1 MKHAFLIIAHN
12 EYPVLEVLLS
22 MLDDE
27 RNDIYLHIDKRATEL
42 FQQIKKVKMQKAG
55 FYLIE
60 NPIKVYWGDISQV
73 QVEYLLFETA
83 LSFIIRN
90 GFAHKKPR
98 LHSCFFP
105 AECR

>member
-42 FQQIKKVKMQKAG
+42 FQQIKKSKCRKPA
-55 FYLIE
+55 
-60 NPIKVYWGDISQV
+60 
-73 QVEYLLFETA
+73 LFNRKSHQSI
-83 LSFIIRN
+83 L
-90 GFAHKKPR
+90 G
-98 LHSCFFP
+98 
-105 AECR
+105 

>member
-42 FQQIKKVKMQKAG
+42 FQQIKKVKMQKA
-55 FYLIE
+55 
-60 NPIKVYWGDISQV
+60 
-73 QVEYLLFETA
+73 A
-83 LSFIIRN
+83 FI
-90 GFAHKKPR
+90 
-98 LHSCFFP
+98 
-105 AECR
+105 

>member
-42 FQQIKKVKMQKAG
+42 FQQK
-55 FYLIE
+55 
-60 NPIKVYWGDISQV
+60 
-73 QVEYLLFETA
+73 
-83 LSFIIRN
+83 
-90 GFAHKKPR
+90 
-98 LHSCFFP
+98 
-105 AECR
+105 

>member
-42 FQQIKKVKMQKAG
+42 FQQIKKYKCRKPA
-55 FYLIE
+55 
-60 NPIKVYWGDISQV
+60 
-73 QVEYLLFETA
+73 
-83 LSFIIRN
+83 FI
-90 GFAHKKPR
+90 
-98 LHSCFFP
+98 
-105 AECR
+105 

>member
-42 FQQIKKVKMQKAG
+42 FQRKHSASCV
-55 FYLIE
+55 F
-60 NPIKVYWGDISQV
+60 
-73 QVEYLLFETA
+73 
-83 LSFIIRN
+83 LS
-90 GFAHKKPR
+90 K
-98 LHSCFFP
+98 L
-105 AECR
+105 

>member
-42 FQQIKKVKMQKAG
+42 FQQIK
-55 FYLIE
+55 
-60 NPIKVYWGDISQV
+60 SQNA
-73 QVEYLLFETA
+73 ESRLLFNRKSHQSI
-83 LSFIIRN
+83 L
-90 GFAHKKPR
+90 G
-98 LHSCFFP
+98 
-105 AECR
+105 

>member
-55 FYLIE
+55 FYLTLI
-60 NPIKVYWGDISQV
+60 PQHFDLTLFIS
-73 QVEYLLFETA
+73 
-83 LSFIIRN
+83 S
-90 GFAHKKPR
+90 
-98 LHSCFFP
+98 
-105 AECR
+105 

>member
-55 FYLIE
+55 FYLIDLKSATTRLYDTE
-60 NPIKVYWGDISQV
+60 AKIICIVSKKGAQCIECHHKDI
-73 QVEYLLFETA
+73 
-83 LSFIIRN
+83 
-90 GFAHKKPR
+90 
-98 LHSCFFP
+98 
-105 AECR
+105 